1 VFGYWEKPYQGT
13 GPESSE
19 QGLSCMQG
27 SHLEHAGGGCQL
39 AVNASLVCVPKSSR
53 IRPGERR
60 AGRRRCRAAAAAS
73 WITASWMRTASSTVQ
88 GRAVAF
94 RQGGNVGQRGGV
106 RASDV
111 RPRGATLGR
120 SAAAGTA
127 TAVGFVGLGGLGKS
141 E

>member
-1 VFGYWEKPYQGT
+1 
-13 GPESSE
+13 
-19 QGLSCMQG
+19 MQG
-27 SHLEHAGGGCQL
+27 GGGGGL
-39 AVNASLVCVPKSSR
+39 LDHGVV
-53 IRPGERR
+53 EE
-60 AGRRRCRAAAAAS
+60 
-73 WITASWMRTASSTVQ
+73 TASSTVQ

-120 SAAAGTA
+120 SAAAGTV
-127 TAVGFVGLGGLGKS
+127 TALGFVGLGGLGKS